1 MVSSQDTRAI
11 CEMGPAQ
18 SILVVRNVHA
28 CRGNGDGRGLK
39 GHSGYRGAAQ
49 GAQSEQVAG
58 HEWEMKG
65 RLESYYH

>member
-11 CEMGPAQ
+11 YETGPAR
-18 SILVVRNVHA
+18 SILLVHNVHA
-28 CRGNGDGRGLK
+28 CRGNGDGCGLE

-58 HEWEMKG
+58 REWEMKG
-65 RLESYYH
+65 RLESYYR